1 MAVYCLLICRG
12 QSYNGSNI
20 KYQFLVIKINLKFK
34 QSYNGSLCNNY
45 KSHVRYIY
53 SNNLHLHFHKRIAA
67 SFRCI
72 IIAISF
78 RIGKL
83 ASFIRLLDHIVS
95 RVLAEHKFTEPC
107 VGRRDLDAA
116 KMRVFLSLRIEK
128 ALPRQP
134 VRLGIFRKGRKR

>member
-45 KSHVRYIY
+45 KY
-53 SNNLHLHFHKRIAA
+53 NLHLHFHKRIAA